1 MAKGPTATAGMA
13 SEDIRD
19 FAEQSTDRA
28 KQAADS
34 GVNWMREIAEQGVR
48 QSRAV
53 FDGVL
58 NTAQATA
65 DIFDHQATEA
75 RQRSMT
81 LAAETLSNT
90 FDFAQRFIRAGNPQ
104 EMIQLQSEFITRQVQ
119 MFAEQT
125 KELGQNVL
133 QGANEAARTS
143 VRVAS
148 ESFRR

>member
-1 MAKGPTATAGMA
+1 MAKGPTATASMA
-13 SEDIRD
+13 NDDIRD
-19 FAEQSTDRA
+19 FAEQNTERA

-34 GVNWMREIAEQGVR
+34 GLNWVREVAEHSVR

-65 DIFDHQATEA
+65 EILDHQASEA

-90 FDFAQRFIRAGNPQ
+90 FDFAQRFVRATNPQ

-119 MFAEQT
+119 MFTEQT
-125 KELGQNVL
+125 KELGQNVI

-143 VRVAS
+143 VRVAT